1 MTDAKTLGMIRE
13 ALGAVAPK
21 RKADFASLATTQTI
35 ESLGLDS
42 IATME
47 MVAKL
52 EEATK
57 TTFADEDLAKV
68 QTVGDL
74 ATLVSR
80 AQS

>member
-1 MTDAKTLGMIRE
+1 MNDQQILGLIRDALT
-13 ALGAVAPK
+13 AVAPK
-21 RKADFASLATTQTI
+21 RKADFASLAPAQTI

-47 MVAKL
+47 MVGQL
-52 EEATK
+52 EEASK

-74 ATLVSR
+74 ANLVSR